1 MSGVVSGD
9 TVTLNTPSATFSDKD
24 AGNGKTVTM
33 SGISISGTDVANY
46 DLQNFTAT
54 TTANITPKPI
64 TSSYTASDKIYDRS
78 TSATVNGSLAGV
90 IFGDT
95 VTVAKTSSLFS
106 DINVGNSKT
115 VSVSG
120 ISIGGPGASNYS
132 LQNNSTTTT
141 ANITPKTITA
151 SFTSDSKTYDRSKI
165 ASVSGSLSGV
175 ISGDQVLLS
184 NASALF
190 PDKNVANGKTV
201 TVSGISIGGS
211 SSSNYSLQNS
221 STTATANILHKVLT
235 ASFSASDKTYDR
247 NTIAAVTNSISGVI
261 SGDTVSLA
269 EIIANFS
276 DKKAAND
283 KTVTV
288 TSIITGADS
297 SNYSLSNS
305 TEYILASIAKKPL
318 TASFSALNKVFDGT
332 SEVEVE
338 GSSSGVISGDV
349 VEFEY
354 EDAKFID
361 DTIGAQKQVRVSGIY
376 LSGSDANNYSLLNTT
391 AITSA
396 TVAAPANIAG
406 SVYYVDWTTPTFFSG
421 DTSCNNCIDWKR
433 LYKMLKIDDRIKS
446 IINYVS
452 ISNQDEENK
461 SASIE
466 EENNKSASMEEE
478 NNNIEEE
485 NNISTLI
492 LSEKENFEMLL

>member
-1 MSGVVSGD
+1 M
-9 TVTLNTPSATFSDKD
+9 
-24 AGNGKTVTM
+24 
-33 SGISISGTDVANY
+33 
-46 DLQNFTAT
+46 
-54 TTANITPKPI
+54 
-64 TSSYTASDKIYDRS
+64 
-78 TSATVNGSLAGV
+78 
-90 IFGDT
+90 
-95 VTVAKTSSLFS
+95 
-106 DINVGNSKT
+106 
-115 VSVSG
+115 
-120 ISIGGPGASNYS
+120 
-132 LQNNSTTTT
+132 
-141 ANITPKTITA
+141 
-151 SFTSDSKTYDRSKI
+151 

-184 NASALF
+184 NSSAAF
-190 PDKNVANGKTV
+190 SDKNVANAKTV

-221 STTATANILHKVLT
+221 SATATANILHKVLT
-235 ASFSASDKTYDR
+235 ASFSASNKIYNR
-247 NTIAAVTNSISGVI
+247 NTIAAVTSSLSGVI

-276 DKKAAND
+276 DKRAENN

-288 TSIITGADS
+288 TSIIAGSDG

-318 TASFSALNKVFDGT
+318 TASFSALNKVYDGT

-338 GSSSGVISGDV
+338 GSSSDIISGDV

-354 EDAKFID
+354 EKAKFID
-361 DTIGAQKQVRVSGIY
+361 DTIGAEKQVRVSGIY

-396 TVAAPANIAG
+396 TVAAPADIAG

-421 DTSCNNCIDWKR
+421 STSCNNCIDWKR
-433 LYKMLKIDDRIKS
+433 LYKMLKIDDKITS

-466 EENNKSASMEEE
+466 EENNR
-478 NNNIEEE
+478 IEEE

-492 LSEKENFEMLL
+492 LSKKDNFEMFL